1 MREATEHLSSG
12 NDMQKQAK
20 VLLIDDDPEL
30 LRGLNLSLRHEGYE
44 ITMLPSGS
52 NALEVI
58 GHIQPDVVVLDVM
71 MPGVDGWEVLR
82 SIRSDPTTPDL
93 PVLLLTAKDSE
104 ESKVLGFSLG
114 ADDYLTKPFSVR
126 ELRCRVAALLRRTR
140 PEGESRTSERIPV
153 VSGSSGY
160 EFLDSRDIHWV
171 EGIRNYSYLHT
182 RDGRFLS
189 RLSLGEVEHRVP
201 EEFMRVHRSYIVNLD
216 HVRGCRWATRSSY
229 RLTLANADSTEVPV
243 SRTLVSEVQQRLK
256 LR

>member
-1 MREATEHLSSG
+1 VKEVAERLNNS
-12 NDMQKQAK
+12 NDIQRHAK

-30 LRGLNLSLRHEGYE
+30 LHGLNLSLRHEGYD

-58 GHIQPDVVVLDVM
+58 NHVEPDLVVLDVM

-82 SIRSDPTTPDL
+82 TIRSDPSNPDV

-114 ADDYLTKPFSVR
+114 GDDYLTKPFSVR

-140 PEGESRTSERIPV
+140 VERESRSSERIPV

-160 EFLDSRDIHWV
+160 EFLDSRDIYWI

-182 RDGRFLS
+182 RDDRLLS
-189 RLSLGEVEHRVP
+189 RLSLGDVERRVP

-229 RLTLANADSTEVPV
+229 RLTLADLDSTEVPV
-243 SRTLVSEVQQRLK
+243 SRTLVSEVQERLK

>member
-1 MREATEHLSSG
+1 VKEVAERLSSG
-12 NDMQKQAK
+12 NEVQQAK

-30 LRGLNLSLRHEGYE
+30 LRGLNLSLRHEGYD
-44 ITMLPSGS
+44 TTVLPSGS

-58 GHIQPDVVVLDVM
+58 HHIEPDLVVLDVM

-82 SIRSDPTTPDL
+82 NIRSDPSDPDV

-104 ESKVLGFSLG
+104 DSKVLGFSLG

-140 PEGESRTSERIPV
+140 VDGEPRTSERIPV

-160 EFLDSRDIHWV
+160 EFLDSCDVYWA

-182 RDGRFLS
+182 RDTRFLS
-189 RLSLGEVEHRVP
+189 RLSLGDVEQRVP
-201 EEFMRVHRSYIVNLD
+201 KEFMRVHRSYIVNLG

-229 RLTLANADSTEVPV
+229 RLTLNDSDSTEVPV
-243 SRTLVSEVQQRLK
+243 SRTLVSEVQERLK